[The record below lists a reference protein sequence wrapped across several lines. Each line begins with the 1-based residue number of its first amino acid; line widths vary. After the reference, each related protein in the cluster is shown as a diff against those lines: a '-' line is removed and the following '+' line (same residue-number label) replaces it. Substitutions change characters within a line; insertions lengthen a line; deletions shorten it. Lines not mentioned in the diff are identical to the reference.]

1 MVCIIL
7 NFRDTRRANTALWYI
22 DNALNRQIILAV
34 VNRLLISKNIL
45 DLLAR
50 IKVHPSDYIVRNIQR
65 NKTLFQQT

>member
-50 IKVHPSDYIVRNIQR
+50 IEVHPSHHIIRNS
-65 NKTLFQQT
+65 TAHSL